1 MRWRGNRRADA
12 LDHVLRQVGDHV
24 RAGHAGGDRVH
35 ADVVAPKLAR
45 EAAGQ
50 AVDGEFAGRI
60 AHAGGLAVDAD
71 HRAGVD
77 DRAAAL
83 RLHNRRDGAAA
94 VEHGRHVQIHD
105 VFERGRVILVER
117 LARGNARVVHQNVDA
132 AKGLG
137 DLRHGGFHRGV
148 IGQVGRKTHDVPI
161 RVFGLELGQRL
172 VHRLLTR
179 AEERDGRAVFE
190 ERFHNGKADAAVPP
204 VTTAFFPSSSMKKY
218 ASCTRPDEKRT
229 SDLYN

>member
-1 MRWRGNRRADA
+1 M
-12 LDHVLRQVGDHV
+12 LTIELVLMIAPPPCAFIIGATARQ
-24 RAGHAGGDRVH
+24 
-35 ADVVAPKLAR
+35 PLNT
-45 EAAGQ
+45 
-50 AVDGEFAGRI
+50 AVTFKSMMFLNA
-60 AHAGGLAVDAD
+60 
-71 HRAGVD
+71 
-77 DRAAAL
+77 
-83 RLHNRRDGAAA
+83 
-94 VEHGRHVQIHD
+94 
-105 VFERGRVILVER
+105 GRVILVER

-132 AKGLG
+132 AKSLG

-190 ERFHNGKADAAVPP
+190 ERFHNGKADAAG
-204 VTTAFFPSSSMKKY
+204 AAGHDRLLSFKQHEKY
-218 ASCTRPDEKRT
+218 ASCARPDQKRT